1 MECAGGGLTQFAHLK
16 PVIDDLLLDPV
27 RDEQV
32 PNSTT
37 GLLKHHRNES
47 IGYHR
52 EMTAMSAHT
61 IILALERAQHT
72 KSLVFF
78 GVCTY

>member
-32 PNSTT
+32 PNTT
-37 GLLKHHRNES
+37 TDLLKYHGNES
-47 IGYHR
+47 IGHHR
-52 EMTAMSAHT
+52 EVTAMKAHT
-61 IILALERAQHT
+61 HILALERARHT